1 MAENNEKA
9 GGGSGGKDEAG
20 GVWKGPE
27 FRIHLQGKKIGD
39 VQVRIVRKKELLI
52 TERDSMDLITR
63 SKLPKRVST
72 KFTHFMK
79 DGFLVVS
86 FERLSFGRKVWKVL
100 LGGAILVGA
109 VFGCVTDVESMA
121 DRQRSGNDEVNID
134 DGQ

>member
-1 MAENNEKA
+1 
-9 GGGSGGKDEAG
+9 
-20 GVWKGPE
+20 
-27 FRIHLQGKKIGD
+27 
-39 VQVRIVRKKELLI
+39 
-52 TERDSMDLITR
+52 
-63 SKLPKRVST
+63 
-72 KFTHFMK
+72 MK

-109 VFGCVTDVESMA
+109 LFGCVTDVETMT